1 MLKTKKWLRENGIL
15 LLWAAVIGTAVL
27 FVFSTALAAEPDAT
41 IHRNHIIRLHVLA
54 HDDSPE
60 EQELKLVM
68 RDSIWAVIQDLTA
81 AATSL
86 GDARA
91 AIEANLPLIQQ
102 TAQQIADMHTHSATP
117 HYITARFLD
126 ELEFPVTSYGALI
139 LPQGRYSALQV
150 IIGNGGGGNW
160 WCVMFPPMCLMQIGR
175 GQVHEAEAEAETSSQ
190 TTLRPRLRMLDF
202 FRTR

>member
-1 MLKTKKWLRENGIL
+1 MLKTKKWLHENSVL
-15 LLWAAVIGTAVL
+15 LLWAAVIGTAWL
-27 FVFSTALAAEPDAT
+27 FVFSTALAAEPDAA

-60 EQELKLVM
+60 EQELKLLM
-68 RDSIWAVIQDLTA
+68 RDNIWAVIKDLTA

-86 GDARA
+86 NEARA

-102 TAQQIADMHTHSATP
+102 TAQQIAKAHMTASTP

-126 ELEFPVTSYGALI
+126 ELEFPVTSYGVLI
-139 LPQGRYSALQV
+139 LPQGRYSALQI
-150 IIGNGGGGNW
+150 IIGDGDGGNW

-175 GQVHEAEAEAETSSQ
+175 GQVHEAEVETNTTAQ
-190 TTLRPRLRMLDF
+190 ATLRPRLRMLDF
-202 FRTR
+202 FRSR